1 MQSINFTMLKP
12 SGSGGEIFTELLD
25 DNWSED
31 YTRLVDNYRNPK
43 LNEYAGSP
51 NAVRLEF
58 IDLDYEFNDNSIL
71 LGKYESPVE
80 FFKSKITCETT
91 YIIDIEGHEELL
103 KDLVFL
109 KKLLVLVGNTVHHM
123 NL

>member
-1 MQSINFTMLKP
+1 MLAP
-12 SGSGGEIFTELLD
+12 SGSGGAFFTELLD

-58 IDLDYEFNDNSIL
+58 IDLDYEFNENSIL
-71 LGKYESPVE
+71 LGKNDSPVE
-80 FFKSKITCETT
+80 FFNLNSKHPCFSRPGDKIQFVEISKSQYKSSINRLDTPKL
-91 YIIDIEGHEELL
+91 IEL
-103 KDLVFL
+103 
-109 KKLLVLVGNTVHHM
+109 
-123 NL
+123 